1 MSTHTLDLVPP
12 DQDDMLS
19 RLLWRTLGEVEILR
33 LRRDELLAANNL
45 TEEQRREAVRQCKVS
60 RETIHVL
67 QEALHARNETIAGF
81 KTEISE
87 LRKAQVLFPVLDVSS
102 RAAIATAC
110 GEFLK
115 RGVVRFAARSIKYPC
130 TPNGLRE
137 ALTDELKAMASL
149 SDQTAEANASI

>member
-1 MSTHTLDLVPP
+1 MSAPP
-12 DQDDMLS
+12 LHLFPPAQDDPLFG
-19 RLLWRTLGEVEILR
+19 LLWRTLGEVEILR

-45 TEEQRREAVRQCKVS
+45 TGAQRREAVRQCKIA
-60 RETIHVL
+60 RDTIHVL
-67 QEALHARNETIAGF
+67 QEALHARNEMIAGF
-81 KTEISE
+81 KAEISE

-115 RGVVRFAARSIKYPC
+115 RGVARFEATSIKYPW

-149 SDQTAEANASI
+149 SDQTIQEGR

>member
-1 MSTHTLDLVPP
+1 MTCP
-12 DQDDMLS
+12 D
-19 RLLWRTLGEVEILR
+19 TLGSLLASYIKKVHHLR
-33 LRRDELLAANNL
+33 ERRDQLLATNNL
-45 TEEQRREAVRQCKVS
+45 TEEQRREAVRQCKVA

-67 QEALHARNETIAGF
+67 QEALHARNEMIAGF
-81 KTEISE
+81 KAEISE

-102 RAAIATAC
+102 RAALATAC

-115 RGVVRFAARSIKYPC
+115 RGVARFEAAPRQYPW

-149 SDQTAEANASI
+149 SDLTVQEGR